1 LELQKQLP
9 CKVQDLGKHCSGTM
23 TEQDVESRR
32 NMPVQLARHHS
43 SLNQVS
49 RRPDFA
55 AAMSAVRASWREEE
69 MDRSTV
75 DCVRAAEVLQDDMH
89 EQSSLDAIW
98 ASISHID

>member
-1 LELQKQLP
+1 
-9 CKVQDLGKHCSGTM
+9 
-23 TEQDVESRR
+23 
-32 NMPVQLARHHS
+32 MPVQLARHHS